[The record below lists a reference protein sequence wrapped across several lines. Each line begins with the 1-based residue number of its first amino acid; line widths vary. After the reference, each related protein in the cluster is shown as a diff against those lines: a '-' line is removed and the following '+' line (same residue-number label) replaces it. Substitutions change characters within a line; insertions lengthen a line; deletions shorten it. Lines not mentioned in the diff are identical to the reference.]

1 MMLHKTLLLSIVFF
15 FGLFSENNET
25 KEAETQ
31 QILLGYFQKED
42 LMQRPHSAWF
52 NPGYKHYKPKSRA
65 LKTIQE
71 NINEYEIKL
80 IMGTWCAD
88 SQYEVPKFYKLLDIT
103 GFDQKKLQAYA
114 VDEYKIA
121 GDEVADSY
129 EVELVPTILF
139 YKDGKE
145 VNRFVEYA
153 VDNLEEDIAKIVS
166 GKKYEH
172 SYFGF

>member
-1 MMLHKTLLLSIVFF
+1 MIVNKTLLLSIAFF
-15 FGLFSENNET
+15 IALLSGEQKAKETENQE
-25 KEAETQ
+25 
-31 QILLGYFQKED
+31 ILLGYFKKED
-42 LMQRPHSAWF
+42 LMQKPHSAWF
-52 NPGYKHYKPKSRA
+52 NAGYKHYKPKAKA
-65 LKTIQE
+65 LKIIQE
-71 NINEYEIKL
+71 NIHDYEIKL

-103 GFDQKKLQAYA
+103 GFDQDKLQAYA
-114 VDEYKIA
+114 VDEYKVA
-121 GDEVADSY
+121 GDKVADSY
-129 EVELVPTILF
+129 DVELVPTIIF